1 MKKNNYL
8 RQILLAVVMFVN
20 ISAFAITFKV
30 DGIYYSVDSYDD
42 YGCQVA
48 KNSSRNNYS
57 GDIVIPDTVVY
68 NNMTYVVTGIGE
80 EAFYNC
86 DKLRSLVIPNTVT
99 TIGNG
104 AFWGSSITSIE
115 LPNSVTT
122 IGEYVFYRSRL
133 RNIIFPNS
141 LTAIGKNAFSECKF
155 TSIKLPS
162 TLRTLGQGAFDGCE
176 YLKSVEIPRGIRMLP
191 LSVFSRCI
199 YNHRTTKTNQKY
211 PSVNL

>member
-104 AFWGSSITSIE
+104 AFWGSS
-115 LPNSVTT
+115 L
-122 IGEYVFYRSRL
+122 
-133 RNIIFPNS
+133 
-141 LTAIGKNAFSECKF
+141 
-155 TSIKLPS
+155 
-162 TLRTLGQGAFDGCE
+162 Q
-176 YLKSVEIPRGIRMLP
+176 
-191 LSVFSRCI
+191 
-199 YNHRTTKTNQKY
+199 
-211 PSVNL
+211 VNLHL